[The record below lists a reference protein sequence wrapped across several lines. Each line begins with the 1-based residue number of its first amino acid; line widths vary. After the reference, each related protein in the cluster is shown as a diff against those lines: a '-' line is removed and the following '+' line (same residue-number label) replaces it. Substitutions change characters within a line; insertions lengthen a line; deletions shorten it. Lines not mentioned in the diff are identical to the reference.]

1 MDDMTLSDY
10 LAKGGKLTAPDNV
23 PPRYRGELMRLMAS
37 FVDSEL
43 AGSAGFAEIINDAL
57 GITPRI
63 AAARIVA
70 EKTDHAGRVLDIMGE
85 FGADT
90 SRYATAHPW
99 AMRVPR
105 DMDLGAS
112 RHGNDMRLSVFH
124 YPLTGWAD
132 AVAMNVLMGLAA
144 TVQFTELIR
153 ISYAP
158 LAETF
163 RDIARREARHTELG
177 IEGLTALAT
186 SEPDTVRQSLA
197 YWHPRVATSFGRENS
212 DRFDRLQ
219 AMGLRHRRNEEL
231 LADWQAKVTETLT
244 PIGLA

>member
-10 LAKGGKLTAPDNV
+10 LAQGGKLTAPDNV

-43 AGSAGFAEIINDAL
+43 AGSAGFAEIINDAP
-57 GITPRI
+57 GIAARI

-90 SRYATAHPW
+90 TRYATAHPW
-99 AMRVPR
+99 ALRVPR
-105 DMDLGAS
+105 DMDLGAE

-144 TVQFTELIR
+144 AVQFTELTH

-158 LAETF
+158 LAELF
-163 RDIARREARHTELG
+163 RDIAKREARHTELG
-177 IEGLTALAT
+177 IEGMKAVAD
-186 SEPDTVRQSLA
+186 SEPDSLRHSLD
-197 YWHPRVATSFGRENS
+197 YWHSRVATSFGKENS
-212 DRFDRLQ
+212 ARFDRLA
-219 AMGLRHRRNEEL
+219 AMGLRQRRNEDL
-231 LADWQAKVTETLT
+231 LADWEAKVFSTLA
-244 PIGLA
+244 PLGLT

>member
-1 MDDMTLSDY
+1 MDDMTLTDY
-10 LAKGGKLTAPDNV
+10 LAQGGKLTAPDNV

-43 AGSAGFAEIINDAL
+43 AGSAGFAEIINDAP

-70 EKTDHAGRVLDIMGE
+70 EKTDHAGRVLEVMGE

-99 AMRVPR
+99 ALRVPR
-105 DMDLGAS
+105 DMDLGAE

-124 YPLTGWAD
+124 YPLTGWED

-144 TVQFTELIR
+144 AVQFSELTR
-153 ISYAP
+153 VSYAP
-158 LAETF
+158 LAEIF
-163 RDIARREARHTELG
+163 RDVAKREARHTELG
-177 IEGLTALAT
+177 IAGLKELVG
-186 SEPDTVRQSLA
+186 SEPDTVKHSLT
-197 YWHPRVATSFGRENS
+197 YWRPRVATSFGRENS
-212 DRFDRLQ
+212 DRFERLQ
-219 AMGLRHRRNEEL
+219 AMGLRHRRNEDL
-231 LADWQAKVTETLT
+231 LTDWQSKVTETLT
-244 PIGLA
+244 PLGLA